1 MNRYGDNCLH
11 VELPTFMEMFK
22 EQLTGPVTVFQMF
35 TCMLWLMDEYWKYAL
50 FNMLSMLIFEAT
62 TVFSRKR
69 NITALRGIAV
79 KTGRIY
85 AFRNNMW
92 EDHSTEDLVPGD
104 IISVKRHAE
113 GETTI
118 PCDCLILQGSA
129 VVNEASLTGESVPQM
144 KEAISYDDKE
154 DARLDIDDV
163 HKTHVL
169 SSGTTLMQQSSDSSS
184 SMVDQ
189 LKCLDARRR
198 VRVLR
203 LRTGF
208 SSTQGKLMRMME
220 FSSSKSPEIPKKR

>member
-1 MNRYGDNCLH
+1 MPPDEIEDCMNRYGDNCLH

-85 AFRNNMW
+85 AFRNNIW

-104 IISVKRHAE
+104 IVSVKRHAE
-113 GETTI
+113 GETNMGVNVLNGQVGDMTELGI
-118 PCDCLILQGSA
+118 TESFRVKQQVLLSA
-129 VVNEASLTGESVPQM
+129 TEAAEM
-144 KEAISYDDKE
+144 I
-154 DARLDIDDV
+154 
-163 HKTHVL
+163 
-169 SSGTTLMQQSSDSSS
+169 
-184 SMVDQ
+184 
-189 LKCLDARRR
+189 
-198 VRVLR
+198 VRVDDIIKCAPR
-203 LRTGF
+203 QRAD
-208 SSTQGKLMRMME
+208 
-220 FSSSKSPEIPKKR
+220 